1 MKKNILIFSVVLLII
16 ALIICTSFYII
27 DTNRMNNNEPVLFS
41 TWGKDYNL
49 PVDDGKKD
57 IKNENIKIILSL
69 EDNIEDNSAWCGT
82 FNLIWNDLK
91 NELAKT
97 DIVFTPQTKVV
108 ENLNKTTFNTSHLS
122 EDSYYKIYG
131 RPSLELKSKIEKDI
145 KEKFN
150 EKSNILEDFNW
161 QNDGLDRYFL
171 YAMLK
176 KEFEFENEF
185 TELKLQDFGK
195 YKNVKYF
202 GIDEKTDKIVRNQV
216 KVLYYNSKDDFA
228 IKLLT
233 KNNDEVIISKGEDKD
248 NFYEMYQEIIT
259 RSKNYDGETYFLNND
274 KLKIPCISFNLKEQI
289 KEVENKSFKFDNGRE
304 YTIEKA
310 LQTIEFSLDKKGGKV
325 KSEAGMM
332 VKDNSIVIDS
342 NIPREFYVDDT
353 FSIFLIEKE
362 KKLPYLAAKISDIT
376 CVQK

>member
-1 MKKNILIFSVVLLII
+1 M
-16 ALIICTSFYII
+16 
-27 DTNRMNNNEPVLFS
+27 
-41 TWGKDYNL
+41 
-49 PVDDGKKD
+49 
-57 IKNENIKIILSL
+57 
-69 EDNIEDNSAWCGT
+69 
-82 FNLIWNDLK
+82 IWNDLK